1 MNSGE
6 LFPFFPFF
14 QGIFKKVFRGL
25 SKEEKHAEVMRLL
38 PSVTNFSKNFDEM
51 KLHMEI
57 ALDKLKHLDKTR

>member
-1 MNSGE
+1 MNQLNYFPIITSIQ
-6 LFPFFPFF
+6 LF
-14 QGIFKKVFRGL
+14 KLSRGL
-25 SKEEKHAEVMRLL
+25 SKEEKHAEIMSLL